1 MQASQQALFISHGGG
16 PMPLLGDP
24 GHRALTEHL
33 AQLAGTIRRPKA
45 ILIISAHWEES
56 VATVT
61 TNPAP
66 ELIYDYYGFPP
77 HTYQLRYDA
86 PGSPDL
92 AQRAKSLLESCGHA
106 WGKAPTAR
114 AGA

>member
-1 MQASQQALFISHGGG
+1 MQASQQAVFISHGGG

-33 AQLAGTIRRPKA
+33 VQLAGTIRRPKA

-56 VATVT
+56 VVTVT
-61 TNPAP
+61 THPTP

-77 HTYQLRYDA
+77 ESYAINYPCAGEPELAGKVAQVIEARLHEELGRLT
-86 PGSPDL
+86 PG
-92 AQRAKSLLESCGHA
+92 
-106 WGKAPTAR
+106 
-114 AGA
+114 